1 MNFPD
6 TNKQVYLSTC
16 SQHPYYR
23 TGAAKISKAT
33 NILAELYKFDDAIRA
48 VAPLEADAVAVCK
61 DIKIFSQ
68 ILTFS
73 FNSRCLLT
81 FSLINVIVKL
91 NDVILMYIMLY

>member
-1 MNFPD
+1 MP
-6 TNKQVYLSTC
+6 
-16 SQHPYYR
+16 PYQYKAYFSEKSIIFR
-23 TGAAKISKAT
+23 GSRLLVWTEDAESNWISKKKNIKAM

-61 DIKIFSQ
+61 DIVIFSK

-81 FSLINVIVKL
+81 FSPINVIV
-91 NDVILMYIMLY
+91 N

>member
-1 MNFPD
+1 MP
-6 TNKQVYLSTC
+6 
-16 SQHPYYR
+16 PYQYKTYFSEKSIIFHGNR
-23 TGAAKISKAT
+23 LLVWTVDAESNWISKKNSKAM

-61 DIKIFSQ
+61 DIVIFSK

-81 FSLINVIVKL
+81 FSLINVIV
-91 NDVILMYIMLY
+91 N